1 MNKKNIA
8 KLIYRNAL
16 GALTIG
22 VGAIAVMDTPAT
34 AAPIE
39 ADFRLAQV
47 GVHSRVSSPT
57 PLNLRPRTHTPLPQS
72 NYSRHPSHNR
82 QYNRGYS
89 HSDRYEYESH
99 PRNRRHREH
108 SNRRRRGNQG
118 RVIIISPGGSYR
130 SRGSYGSYSNGGYI
144 RVIGN

>member
-16 GALTIG
+16 GALAVG
-22 VGAIAVMDTPAT
+22 LGAIAVMDIPAT

-39 ADFRLAQV
+39 DNFRLAQV
-47 GVHSRVSSPT
+47 GVRSRVSSPT
-57 PLNLRPRTHTPLPQS
+57 PLNLRPRTHTPLPQR
-72 NYSRHPSHNR
+72 NYSHHPSHNR
-82 QYNRGYS
+82 QYNSSYG
-89 HSDRYEYESH
+89 HSDRYESH

-108 SNRRRRGNQG
+108 SHRRRHRNQG
-118 RVIIISPGGSYR
+118 RVIIISPGGSHR
-130 SRGSYGSYSNGGYI
+130 SHGSYGSYSNGGYI